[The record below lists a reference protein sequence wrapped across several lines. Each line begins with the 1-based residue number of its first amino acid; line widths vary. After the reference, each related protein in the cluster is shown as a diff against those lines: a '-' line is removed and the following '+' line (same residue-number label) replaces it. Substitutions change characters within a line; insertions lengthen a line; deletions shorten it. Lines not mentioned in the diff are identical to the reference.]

1 MKQKTE
7 ESKQKCAECR
17 KENQLKSEELD
28 KSYQSFKRSE
38 LNLKEDELDC
48 EKTRQE
54 LEQLANTRQE
64 SAKKA

>member
-1 MKQKTE
+1 MKGKIE
-7 ESKQKCAECR
+7 EGKQRCAEFR

-38 LNLKEDELDC
+38 LKLKEDELDS

-54 LEQLANTRQE
+54 LEQLAKTRQE
-64 SAKKA
+64 WAKKT